1 MFRDL
6 PDAFFIQDG
15 VSAALVRAGEPRLTA
30 TAPAADL
37 RTRAQVP
44 ARRAFH
50 PALLR
55 FSAPN

>member
-15 VSAALVRAGEPRLTA
+15 VSAAAIRAGEPRVA
-30 TAPAADL
+30 PTAPAADL
-37 RTRAQVP
+37 RTRAQAPV
-44 ARRAFH
+44 RHAFH

-55 FSAPN
+55 FSTQH